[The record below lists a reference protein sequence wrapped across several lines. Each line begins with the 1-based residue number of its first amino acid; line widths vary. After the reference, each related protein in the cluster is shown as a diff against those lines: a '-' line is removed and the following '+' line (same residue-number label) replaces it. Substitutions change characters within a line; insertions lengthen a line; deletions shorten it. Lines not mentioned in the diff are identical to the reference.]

1 MEEENVF
8 SEAPIGKAV
17 RTMIFPTIISQII
30 MVIYNMADTWYVG
43 LTGNAYA
50 VAAVSLCLPV
60 YSILSAVSNLFG
72 IGGAGAM
79 ARALGVHDRKRA
91 GKVVGMTLLGAMA
104 GAVLYAWFMAAAARP
119 LLLLIGG
126 DDHTIAYAVS
136 YTFWTIVVGGIP
148 TILSPVCGHL
158 IRAMG
163 RPKAASF
170 GMMLGA
176 VLNILLDPLFMFVL
190 LPSGHEV
197 QGAAMATALSN
208 GFALVY
214 FAVYLAVFRKNPDS
228 IRADQENKTGK
239 QEKGRM
245 SFGGY
250 RRLMGEIL
258 VGGIPGFC
266 MVALAMVSNC
276 VLNSMISDLGSE
288 AVGGLGIVRKIDQL
302 AYAVNQGI
310 TQGML
315 PLAAYCYSAGLTA
328 RLWKAVRIS
337 AIYSEGFSLICT
349 ALSLLFSR
357 QLVTFFIRDSMTV
370 HFGAEFLRVLCLA
383 IPVYTLTFIIIA
395 VFQAMGRGLWPFI
408 LSVLHKGSL
417 DILLLFVIR
426 ETLGTERLVWAAPI
440 SELTALMVGI
450 GMLSRIRNKKTNSKT
465 PE

>member
-1 MEEENVF
+1 MDLSWKRKMFF

-208 GFALVY
+208 GFAPGL
-214 FAVYLAVFRKNPDS
+214 FRSLSCCFPEKSGHSRALRGEQDREAGKRTHVFWRIPA
-228 IRADQENKTGK
+228 AD
-239 QEKGRM
+239 GRN
-245 SFGGY
+245 SGG
-250 RRLMGEIL
+250 RDPGIL
-258 VGGIPGFC
+258 YGSPGYGF
-266 MVALAMVSNC
+266 
-276 VLNSMISDLGSE
+276 
-288 AVGGLGIVRKIDQL
+288 QL
-302 AYAVNQGI
+302 C
-310 TQGML
+310 
-315 PLAAYCYSAGLTA
+315 P
-328 RLWKAVRIS
+328 
-337 AIYSEGFSLICT
+337 
-349 ALSLLFSR
+349 
-357 QLVTFFIRDSMTV
+357 
-370 HFGAEFLRVLCLA
+370 
-383 IPVYTLTFIIIA
+383 
-395 VFQAMGRGLWPFI
+395 
-408 LSVLHKGSL
+408 
-417 DILLLFVIR
+417 
-426 ETLGTERLVWAAPI
+426 
-440 SELTALMVGI
+440 
-450 GMLSRIRNKKTNSKT
+450 
-465 PE
+465 

>member
-119 LLLLIGG
+119 LLILIEG

-158 IRAMG
+158 IR
-163 RPKAASF
+163 
-170 GMMLGA
+170 
-176 VLNILLDPLFMFVL
+176 
-190 LPSGHEV
+190 
-197 QGAAMATALSN
+197 
-208 GFALVY
+208 
-214 FAVYLAVFRKNPDS
+214 
-228 IRADQENKTGK
+228 
-239 QEKGRM
+239 
-245 SFGGY
+245 
-250 RRLMGEIL
+250 
-258 VGGIPGFC
+258 
-266 MVALAMVSNC
+266 
-276 VLNSMISDLGSE
+276 
-288 AVGGLGIVRKIDQL
+288 
-302 AYAVNQGI
+302 
-310 TQGML
+310 
-315 PLAAYCYSAGLTA
+315 
-328 RLWKAVRIS
+328 
-337 AIYSEGFSLICT
+337 
-349 ALSLLFSR
+349 
-357 QLVTFFIRDSMTV
+357 
-370 HFGAEFLRVLCLA
+370 
-383 IPVYTLTFIIIA
+383 
-395 VFQAMGRGLWPFI
+395 AMGRGLWPFI

-426 ETLGTERLVWAAPI
+426 ETLGTERLVWAALI
-440 SELTALMVGI
+440 SELTALVVGI
-450 GMLSRIRNKKTNSKT
+450 GMLSSIRNKKTNRKT
-465 PE
+465 PG